1 MLGTRSLSSLD
12 KLLDTGGILET
23 NGTANNKRSESAKN
37 REFRSCFESVTVEIT
52 RRKEGEGGEREKKRR
67 EKRNARGR
75 VICVG
80 YYKGYNV
87 IN

>member
-52 RRKEGEGGEREKKRR
+52 RRKEGEGKREKKK
-67 EKRNARGR
+67 EKKETLEIASS
-75 VICVG
+75 VWDIT
-80 YYKGYNV
+80 KD
-87 IN
+87 IT

>member
-52 RRKEGEGGEREKKRR
+52 RRKEGEGEERKKKR
-67 EKRNARGR
+67 EKRNARDR